1 MRAWIGLALAVTG
14 LTGCA
19 THHSL
24 RQNTLSTTATIAD
37 LNCQQVLDNVARFVA
52 HPDALPSLAVVNNG
66 SVLVTDQSAV
76 GGAATYSPTLTHLQ
90 QIGGFPILS
99 LFFAP
104 TVTHNVV
111 ETWSVAPV
119 TDAERLRRIRCAFQ
133 FLVLGGIEDGPCN
146 DCQQQLEKFFGGEK
160 EPLECVLPTGWF
172 QVGCEKQA
180 PPDACYV
187 SSHCGTSVWVTR
199 DGLDGLSRF
208 TLAIIDLATTD
219 LATPTKSVVRNYDA
233 EGNLQSTEVTTRETD
248 RESRE
253 GPQKIRPGDRQQA
266 STASAL
272 DQTDVEPTG
281 IRTPR
286 DTAMASKHGRRR
298 VGLSAGPALHL
309 K

>member
-1 MRAWIGLALAVTG
+1 MRAWIVLAFAATG

-146 DCQQQLEKFFGGEK
+146 DCQQQLGKFFGGEITGAGGFDLGDAVRLHPVEGGGNVVLRLVAK
-160 EPLECVLPTGWF
+160 TPELESEV
-172 QVGCEKQA
+172 V
-180 PPDACYV
+180 V
-187 SSHCGTSVWVTR
+187 VV
-199 DGLDGLSRF
+199 DG
-208 TLAIIDLATTD
+208 
-219 LATPTKSVVRNYDA
+219 
-233 EGNLQSTEVTTRETD
+233 GNCRHDEQRGNQGKD
-248 RESRE
+248 
-253 GPQKIRPGDRQQA
+253 
-266 STASAL
+266 
-272 DQTDVEPTG
+272 
-281 IRTPR
+281 
-286 DTAMASKHGRRR
+286 
-298 VGLSAGPALHL
+298 
-309 K
+309 